1 LKEKQIRVM
10 NRQQTNYNKP
20 VAISESREIYILNYT
35 FEHEDGFQ
43 GATGTVLVGLT
54 QEMEDFMYS
63 DEHLL
68 NYYDS
73 YREVFNPDGTKTDEQ
88 FLDEIRNEI
97 NYGAF
102 EPYERYWDDEEL
114 LQLPFSKDNNFVA
127 FEVVGAGR
135 CFDYNQKF
143 ETILDQQLIDIINQF
158 EFKYV

>member
-1 LKEKQIRVM
+1 M

-54 QEMEDFMYS
+54 QQMEDFTYS
-63 DEHLL
+63 DEYLL
-68 NYYDS
+68 DIYYEA
-73 YREVFNPDGTKTDEQ
+73 YNPEGEKTEQ
-88 FLDEIRNEI
+88 EFLDEIRNEI
-97 NYGAF
+97 NYGMF
-102 EPYERYWDDEEL
+102 EPYEKYWDDEEL
-114 LQLPFSKDNNFVA
+114 LQLPFSKDNNFIA
-127 FEVVGAGR
+127 FEVVGGGR
-135 CFDYNQKF
+135 CFDHNQKF